1 MAQLKRGDIV
11 TVAWS
16 GDFGKPRPAVIVQAN
31 QLTESGIGSIVVC
44 QITSD
49 LQPVSILRIAVVPT
63 LDNGLLKPS
72 QIMVEKI
79 FAAKREKCGAV
90 IGAMDETSMDALGE
104 ALMFVVG
111 LMG

>member
-1 MAQLKRGDIV
+1 MKRGDII

-49 LQPVSILRIAVVPT
+49 LQPVSILRIAVIPT
-63 LDNGLLKPS
+63 PENGLLKAS

-90 IGAMDETSMDALGE
+90 MGTMDDPSMDALGD
-104 ALMFVVG
+104 ALMFAVG

>member
-1 MAQLKRGDIV
+1 MKRGDII

-49 LQPVSILRIAVVPT
+49 LQPVSILRIAVIPT
-63 LDNGLLKPS
+63 PENGLLKPS

-90 IGAMDETSMDALGE
+90 MGTMDDPSMDALGD
-104 ALMFVVG
+104 ALMFAVG